1 MGVSAGCA
9 HKAEAIRDSKIP
21 HNQGAHQLLLSETY
35 KTNKLA
41 LGVVVTTCYLHS
53 TQSRITENI
62 QDIARAQLRIDSVS
76 HKGHRWWQYKAIA
89 AIFFLLSDSIYVLF
103 SILYRS
109 YTANQIA
116 YDGADFLRS
125 VLFREGTGSNPFCC
139 KSDIGPRGPQLHI
152 ILAFYTRAV
161 LVQPKGRLDRVR
173 QLALVKQVGLPRH
186 ARPGPVPSLAYKKKL
201 LSCKHVTGIATTAEL
216 KCVSMARA
224 DTYQRGD
231 MVTCQWP
238 A

>member
-1 MGVSAGCA
+1 M
-9 HKAEAIRDSKIP
+9 
-21 HNQGAHQLLLSETY
+21 
-35 KTNKLA
+35 
-41 LGVVVTTCYLHS
+41 
-53 TQSRITENI
+53 
-62 QDIARAQLRIDSVS
+62 
-76 HKGHRWWQYKAIA
+76 
-89 AIFFLLSDSIYVLF
+89 
-103 SILYRS
+103 
-109 YTANQIA
+109 
-116 YDGADFLRS
+116 
-125 VLFREGTGSNPFCC
+125 
-139 KSDIGPRGPQLHI
+139 HI